1 MKNIEEQVKE
11 ILTKT
16 KISFKLAEDS
26 KTHAIY
32 TMNTGEEFDSLVKEL
47 STIIQKER
55 EEAYKKVK
63 AQLDILHDKKQSQL
77 HGGYDDAD
85 FLNAY
90 CMALSDAEDAIDNLS
105 QTKGD
110 KE

>member
-1 MKNIEEQVKE
+1 MKNINELKSKRFYKDQLGRWFKRYETGAVMVTDEWLIDTLDIKEEME
-11 ILTKT
+11 
-16 KISFKLAEDS
+16 
-26 KTHAIY
+26 
-32 TMNTGEEFDSLVKEL
+32 
-47 STIIQKER
+47 TIVQKER

-105 QTKGD
+105 QTKGGI
-110 KE
+110 E